1 MNRLAFIL
9 LPLLLGVLAFYTGK
23 DLKEYAAFKTLT
35 DTQSRQRTYREWLT
49 KSLALFGL
57 GTLVSLALTGQLAT
71 LARPLPALADAVSGW
86 LPQATPDF
94 TNSLPVGLVGGAL
107 LGGVVWGI
115 RSRRRK
121 AETPVIVGDVQ
132 ALLPRNAAERRWAAA
147 LALNAGLSEELF
159 FRLLLPVLFYSVFG
173 HALFALAASVL
184 IFGFVHVYQGW
195 TGVLATTMLGV
206 ALMGLYL
213 ATGSIWLVMG
223 IHAFIDLNGLLF
235 QPWLQ
240 NKFRA
245 RPARA

>member
-1 MNRLAFIL
+1 MNQLAFVL

-23 DLKEYAAFKTLT
+23 DVKEYAAFKALT
-35 DTQSRQRTYREWLT
+35 DTESRQRTYREWIL

-57 GTLVSLALTGQLAT
+57 GTLASLALTGRLAT
-71 LARPLPALADAVSGW
+71 LARPLPALTDAVSGW
-86 LPQATPDF
+86 LPQAASELTG
-94 TNSLPVGLVGGAL
+94 GLAFGFIGGAL
-107 LGGVVWGI
+107 LGGVALRI

-121 AETPVIVGDVQ
+121 AETPVVMGDVQ

-147 LALNAGLSEELF
+147 LALNAGVSEELF

-173 HALFALAASVL
+173 HALLALAASVL
-184 IFGFVHVYQGW
+184 IFGLAHVYQGW
-195 TGVLATTMLGV
+195 AGVLVTTLLGA

-213 ATGSIWLVMG
+213 ATGSIWVVMSV
-223 IHAFIDLNGLLF
+223 HALIDLNGLLL